1 MRRISKHLQHY
12 LPLLGI
18 LSAGVFGF
26 TVFSYDKIFQII
38 LAISTACAYV
48 SWGII
53 HHHIHKDLHPS
64 VVVEYFAIAI
74 LGIVIVFSLLFR
86 V

>member
-1 MRRISKHLQHY
+1 MREITHHLRHY

-18 LSAGVFGF
+18 LIA
-26 TVFSYDKIFQII
+26 
-38 LAISTACAYV
+38 AISGFMIF
-48 SWGII
+48 SWDRVFQFVVVVAASLGYFVWGLV

>member
-53 HHHIHKDLHPS
+53 HHHIHKDLHLS
-64 VVVEYFAIAI
+64 VIIEYLVIAF
-74 LGIVIVFSLLFR
+74 LGLTIIYSVLLR